1 MVNVRKNTVGY
12 LFFLSFALCGHALS
26 QSASVAEISVG
37 AIRVYKTTRQSEKH
51 SVLHLPKRIQTPQGP
66 GLQEQYQVIF
76 SIAVAGVAEG
86 DVIHV
91 SAEMEATNDCG
102 YDIAFGTWLMIG
114 NDPARTV
121 PDSSKGES
129 YLSFPSG
136 YNITNGNYMLPGAGD
151 RGFMHHGSVT
161 RSGVYVVPKGISG
174 TRHIN
179 FIGYA
184 QVDKLDCK
192 KGGGLKVEKGNGQMS
207 VLHFIAKR

>member
-1 MVNVRKNTVGY
+1 MPINARKY
-12 LFFLSFALCGHALS
+12 LALS
-26 QSASVAEISVG
+26 AVAALAHLGEAQAQSASVAEISLG
-37 AIRVYKTTRQSEKH
+37 AIKVYKTPRQSEKQN
-51 SVLHLPKRIQTPQGP
+51 VLPLPKRIQTPQGP

-76 SIAVAGVAEG
+76 SIPVEGVSEG

-102 YDIAFGTWLMIG
+102 YDVAFGTWLMIG

-136 YNITNGNYMLPGAGD
+136 YNITNGNYMLPGAAD

-161 RSGVYVVPKGISG
+161 RSGVYVIPKGING
-174 TRHIN
+174 TRYIN
-179 FIGYA
+179 FIAYA

-207 VLHFIAKR
+207 VMHFIAKR